1 MRNPKF
7 AIDAVFQYFSLNS
20 FDGQSVYELQDHSA
34 LFVTV
39 AKYKT
44 PSGMEILDHKG
55 LKPDS
60 TCQLGRKAAFRQV
73 MANYNSQE
81 APALSTT
88 VSTSFS
94 PGLPVGPVMEA
105 ALKSQLNVDACV
117 LAAEEVMKNANH
129 S

>member
-1 MRNPKF
+1 M
-7 AIDAVFQYFSLNS
+7 
-20 FDGQSVYELQDHSA
+20 
-34 LFVTV
+34 TV
-39 AKYKT
+39 ARYKT
-44 PSGMEILDHKG
+44 PSGVEILDHKG

-60 TCQLGRKAAFRQV
+60 TCQPGRNAAFRQF
-73 MANYNSQE
+73 MATYNSQE

-105 ALKSQLNVDACV
+105 ALKSQLNVDACI
-117 LAAEEVMKNANH
+117 LAAEEIMKHADH